1 MASMTLD
8 TATAGTAAE
17 PPPQLRSRSAEEEL
31 CLALPRQDP
40 IAAQKLLC
48 EALSRLTWKR
58 EPDDRQLGALLVF
71 DRYAQPIGRRLLV
84 QYCEG
89 DAQLRSLDRR
99 FFIAAQR
106 LCRSFAEAYECHL
119 PVLGRPADGARR
131 TSAGTALVHY
141 FRHRQVD
148 LLLRL
153 FRYKKRNS
161 EQWQQ
166 LNAAFRTAQAQVLPS
181 GGAPSGLPEGG
192 SAIEQTL
199 QREFIQILLL
209 GAMSTGQFSPREL
222 LWANDWIARWRS
234 LLALRSVGAEGETR
248 GEQRVFAV
256 DLGSG
261 EGLKRFRAADARDFL
276 QIDTT
281 PLMRAIEDELAA
293 LTGTSTTPDAAML
306 TERDGREALL
316 TKLRMLF
323 APDPV
328 LIERRG
334 DRKPVALALQT
345 ISGLPQIVQVLRE
358 EAHRQGKRLAA
369 SAAQLEDITISPSS
383 GHTRISA
390 TLPGAAGLAPLSIVT
405 AFGAKPQ
412 VWQAK
417 DRSDS
422 GCRLRGQTSDLNSLI
437 PGSLMAIREAEDAP
451 WTVAVVRRLR
461 RLMVDHVELG
471 VEHIGR
477 KPRFV
482 KMVTDWQ
489 SGPSDTDLPKDRRK
503 CFGALYLPASEKHPT
518 MPIKTLLV
526 PAAVFRAGRV
536 VTLLSSTATY
546 TLRLNNPLEQQ
557 SDFVWTSFAVIDKA
571 VAPSH

>member
-8 TATAGTAAE
+8 TLAPGTAGETS
-17 PPPQLRSRSAEEEL
+17 PQLRSRTAEEEL

-48 EALSRLTWKR
+48 EALARLAWKR

-106 LCRSFAEAYECHL
+106 LCRSFAEAYERHL
-119 PVLGRPADGARR
+119 PKLGSPAEGARR
-131 TSAGTALVHY
+131 TSAGTALIHY

-166 LNAAFRTAQAQVLPS
+166 LNAAFRTAQAQVLS
-181 GGAPSGLPEGG
+181 IGGSPSGLAEEGF
-192 SAIEQTL
+192 ALEQTL

-209 GAMSTGQFSPREL
+209 GAMNTGQFSPREL

-234 LLALRSVGAEGETR
+234 LLALRSVSADGEPP
-248 GEQRVFAV
+248 GERRVFAV
-256 DLGSG
+256 DLSGG
-261 EGLKRFRAADARDFL
+261 EGLKRFRAADAGDFL
-276 QIDTT
+276 QLDTT

-293 LTGTSTTPDAAML
+293 LTGASAVPDAAML

-316 TKLRMLF
+316 SKLRMLF
-323 APDPV
+323 APDPLHV
-328 LIERRG
+328 ERRG
-334 DRKPVALALQT
+334 DRKPVALTLQT

-412 VWQAK
+412 LWQAK

-437 PGSLMAIREAEDAP
+437 PGSLMAIREAEDAQ

-489 SGPSDTDLPKDRRK
+489 SSPSDADLPKDRRK

-518 MPIKTLLV
+518 MPIKTLVV
-526 PAAVFRAGRV
+526 PAVVFKAGRV